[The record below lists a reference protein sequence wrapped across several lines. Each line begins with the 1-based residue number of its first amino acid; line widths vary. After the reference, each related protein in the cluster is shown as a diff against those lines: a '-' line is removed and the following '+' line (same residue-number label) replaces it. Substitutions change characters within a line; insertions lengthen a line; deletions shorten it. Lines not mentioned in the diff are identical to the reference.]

1 MKYQSHDFIFN
12 PDDFRDATFISGA
25 NYNADTLADGEVI
38 IEIDRLALTANT
50 ISYGVAG
57 KSGLIRYLESFR
69 ARKDTRVCHFGGL
82 AISSPRPTPN

>member
-12 PDDFRDATFISGA
+12 PDDFRDAKFVSWRKPDDSLT
-25 NYNADTLADGEVI
+25 DGEVI

-50 ISYGVAG
+50 ISYGIAG

-69 ARKDTRVCHFGGL
+69 PAGYARMPFWGFGNIV
-82 AISSPRPTPN
+82 ASAHPD